1 MKQGLAVR
9 GHDDLE
15 GKLLQL
21 LKLRNEDYLDMT
33 SWMRERKYFSSA
45 ILNEQITLDNIRST
59 EISSVIADEAMD
71 VGNKEQMAICIR

>member
-1 MKQGLAVR
+1 
-9 GHDDLE
+9 
-15 GKLLQL
+15 
-21 LKLRNEDYLDMT
+21 
-33 SWMRERKYFSSA
+33 MRERKYFSSA